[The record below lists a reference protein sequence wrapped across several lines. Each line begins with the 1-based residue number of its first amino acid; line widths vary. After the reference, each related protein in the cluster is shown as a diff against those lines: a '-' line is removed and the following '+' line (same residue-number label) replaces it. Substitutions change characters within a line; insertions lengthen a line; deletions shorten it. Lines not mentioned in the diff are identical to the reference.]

1 MRHPPGPR
9 VDEKRSWSWDGPR
22 IVRFSKEDPIDRKRH
37 WSAMS
42 QQTRAAWIELG
53 WNARNWDDGGSDP
66 RLGGQ
71 VPWSEKYDWHE
82 LHPTARAAAE
92 RLGYDARLWEVD
104 DNATWGDSPWP
115 FLAIVALVFYGI
127 QALMTRAKWS
137 GVGATREERER
148 LRAYIAAT
156 TRKELLD
163 KARWTLSTS
172 EVDDGANF
180 YLDRL
185 RQVYERLADPATGRL
200 TRASWE
206 AACRTS
212 KSDDSPSPAWG
223 SAAWDADDRD
233 VAEVLFEA
241 ADLAHDEVLSFMEFA
256 QLAIL
261 AAAAGSGDRE
271 AQADILFML
280 IDKDQNQTIEYHEL
294 ARFCHN
300 AERWGLLLDGD
311 AQRTCEEVWSEAS
324 GYGNGMITQAQFRKV
339 ASRFRPVDLPA
350 PVAGAEWRELVEKHK
365 KRYFREEQDSR
376 YYNTGYV
383 RTGGGGY
390 GGYGGYGGG
399 GRGGG
404 CFAAGTRVVLC
415 DGTTKAIERVVVGE
429 ALAGNS
435 VAVATLR
442 FDASAA
448 APLFEVRGVRV
459 TADHAVLMGGR
470 FVRARDAAGA
480 TRAPAAADGLV
491 YDLITSDHRLRV
503 RGADGELECAD
514 YLELPEGR
522 VAYDRLLGRLNAGL
536 AAA

>member
-1 MRHPPGPR
+1 
-9 VDEKRSWSWDGPR
+9 
-22 IVRFSKEDPIDRKRH
+22 
-37 WSAMS
+37 
-42 QQTRAAWIELG
+42 
-53 WNARNWDDGGSDP
+53 
-66 RLGGQ
+66 
-71 VPWSEKYDWHE
+71 
-82 LHPTARAAAE
+82 
-92 RLGYDARLWEVD
+92 
-104 DNATWGDSPWP
+104 
-115 FLAIVALVFYGI
+115 
-127 QALMTRAKWS
+127 
-137 GVGATREERER
+137 
-148 LRAYIAAT
+148 
-156 TRKELLD
+156 
-163 KARWTLSTS
+163 
-172 EVDDGANF
+172 
-180 YLDRL
+180 
-185 RQVYERLADPATGRL
+185 GRL

-459 TADHAVLMGGR
+459 TADHAVLLDGR
-470 FVRARDAAGA
+470 FVRARDAPGA
-480 TRAPAAADGLV
+480 CVAPNAADGLV
-491 YDLITSDHRLRV
+491 YDLI
-503 RGADGELECAD
+503 
-514 YLELPEGR
+514 
-522 VAYDRLLGRLNAGL
+522 
-536 AAA
+536 